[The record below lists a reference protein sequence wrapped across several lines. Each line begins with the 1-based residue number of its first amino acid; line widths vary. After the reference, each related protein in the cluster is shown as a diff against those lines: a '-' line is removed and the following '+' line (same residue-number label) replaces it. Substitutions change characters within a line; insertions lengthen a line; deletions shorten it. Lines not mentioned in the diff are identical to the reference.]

1 MILMLLK
8 VAASLF
14 VLLFSNSNN
23 YHFRNRLLL
32 TVTENKLCVSPLE
45 YDILQSVYLSWI
57 LSKAFETT
65 EFELLLCSNLVQM

>member
-1 MILMLLK
+1 M
-8 VAASLF
+8 
-14 VLLFSNSNN
+14 
-23 YHFRNRLLL
+23 
-32 TVTENKLCVSPLE
+32 TVTENKICVSPLE